1 MDASTF
7 DEFDINRGK
16 RIKSDWV
23 FERILGIDQ

>member
-1 MDASTF
+1 MDSNTF

-23 FERILGIDQ
+23 FERILGRE